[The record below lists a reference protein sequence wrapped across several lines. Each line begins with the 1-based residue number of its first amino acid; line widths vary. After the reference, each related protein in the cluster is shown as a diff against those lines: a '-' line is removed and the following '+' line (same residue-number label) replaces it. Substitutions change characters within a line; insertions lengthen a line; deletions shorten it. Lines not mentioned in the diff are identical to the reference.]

1 MGTYEYVDYS
11 VDDGIAEVLFD
22 RPDLLNAFHSDMK
35 VEIAEAIH
43 EAQENSKVYAI
54 LLSGKGRG
62 FCSGADVT
70 GMGGDRSRL
79 EAANSLWTVQEINRQ
94 LHAGAK
100 PTIAAINGPAIG
112 AGCDFALAC
121 DLRVMSESAYMRQ
134 QFVNIGL
141 IPGDGGGWHL
151 PRLIG
156 ESKAKEYILTGRDI
170 PADEAKDVGLVVEV
184 VPDGDA
190 LDAGRDLAVEIRDKP
205 ALAVQEAKGLIDITQ
220 SYEDYGQAA
229 IDAQWRVRSDPEHSE
244 AVTALQEDRD
254 PEFDRDY

>member
-1 MGTYEYVDYS
+1 MGTYEYVEYS
-11 VDDGIAEVLFD
+11 VDEGIAEVLLN
-22 RPDLLNAFHSDMK
+22 RPDLLNAFNADMK
-35 VEIAEAIH
+35 AEIANAVH
-43 EAQENSKVYAI
+43 EAQEDDSVYAI

-70 GMGGDRSRL
+70 GMGGERSRL
-79 EAANSLWTVQEINRQ
+79 EAANSLWTVQDINRQ
-94 LHAGAK
+94 LHAGPK
-100 PTIAAINGPAIG
+100 PTVAAINGPAIG

-151 PRLIG
+151 PRLVG

-184 VPDGDA
+184 VEDGEA
-190 LDAGRDLAVEIRDKP
+190 LSAGRALAEEVRDKP
-205 ALAVQEAKGLIDITQ
+205 ALAVQEAKGLIDVTQ

-229 IDAQWRVRSDPEHSE
+229 IDAQWRVRNDPEHSE
-244 AVTALQEDRD
+244 AVSALREDRD
-254 PEFDRDY
+254 PEFDREY